1 MLVIVRLIYIFCK
14 KLHLILS
21 CKQSPI
27 SLYGMSGVRS
37 ISIPSTTRVTVNSS
51 EQSLHSHQ
59 NGFSAAASAAVSVT
73 QPSSTASA
81 AQFTAQ
87 ATWTGS
93 NTLTYTQ
100 SMQPPLHNTYCEPSL
115 LCSPQSLSFL
125 SCHLLID
132 NISLSTISLSVNR
145 DFLSMQQQV

>member
-1 MLVIVRLIYIFCK
+1 
-14 KLHLILS
+14 
-21 CKQSPI
+21 
-27 SLYGMSGVRS
+27 MSDNCT
-37 ISIPSTTRVTVNSS
+37 ISIPVLLVFTVNSS
-51 EQSLHSHQ
+51 EQSIHSHQ

-73 QPSSTASA
+73 QPSSTAAA

-115 LCSPQSLSFL
+115 LCSP
-125 SCHLLID
+125 
-132 NISLSTISLSVNR
+132 
-145 DFLSMQQQV
+145 